1 MFVITHIYIHV
12 YVFVC
17 ICMYVCKYI
26 FLFSSFNN
34 VYSNIGYVMLGL
46 LFWLLVWRRYIT
58 HYILQNLWV
67 SISEYW
73 AGLLYSFYDCAEF
86 LHNFIKTLSHP
97 GALHGRVKSCDVLID
112 SKIPKVPIGTKGL
125 RVKCCGSIGSKSFY
139 KNKVSDWQIVLD
151 G

>member
-1 MFVITHIYIHV
+1 MYIHV
-12 YVFVC
+12 YVFVYVFVY

-86 LHNFIKTLSHP
+86 QHNFILTLSHP
-97 GALHGRVKSCDVLID
+97 GALHGRVKLCDVLID
-112 SKIPKVPIGTKGL
+112 RVKYQRCQLAPMGL
-125 RVKCCGSIGSKSFY
+125 RVKCCGSVGSKRHLQ
-139 KNKVSDWQIVLD
+139 K
-151 G
+151 